1 MPMNVCLKTLSWFN
15 ILLRKSKR
23 ILKQPIRYNAHMLSK
38 TIVSIWN
45 SLIGDKEIFSL
56 EVRIFH
62 CVCILLL
69 LGAFVSAPLNGLL
82 ISSLLAWFMLGVFFL
97 LLFIFYLSRYK
108 RKAKQAIILSQI
120 AYYVLLSINYY
131 YNSGSEGPTIV
142 IFILALIF
150 TVITVSKKYYWLW
163 IPLNIGLVLFLF
175 SLESSGIIAIKN
187 SYHDDLSRLAD
198 FSYSYLTIAIIVVF
212 VLIYI
217 RDAYNQER
225 KLTAKKTEQLAKSN
239 ETKNKLLSIVAH
251 DLKDP
256 LISIQ
261 GFLELLTEYDLSA
274 TEKDK
279 LEKELLQRTNNAVQM
294 LNNILTWSKSQMEG
308 TKANLIPTLLFNSL
322 SKTLAITKGIATDK
336 GIDLVHNLDNE
347 ICVQA
352 DPDMLQLIMRN
363 LIINAIK
370 FSHPGGTITINASK
384 THDTC
389 TISVKDEGVGIPVE
403 KQSEIFSL
411 GKGVT
416 YGTGKEKGAGLGL
429 TLCKNYIEQQ
439 GGKIYLTSETGT
451 GTTFFITLNLSS
463 QFSTQTRE
471 VTEEI

>member
-1 MPMNVCLKTLSWFN
+1 
-15 ILLRKSKR
+15 
-23 ILKQPIRYNAHMLSK
+23 MLSK

-45 SLIGDKEIFSL
+45 SLIGDKKIFSL

-62 CVCILLL
+62 CVCVLLL
-69 LGAFVSAPLNGLL
+69 LGAFVSIPLNGLL
-82 ISSLLAWFMLGVFFL
+82 ISALLAWFMLGVFFV

-108 RKAKQAIILSQI
+108 GKSKQAIILSQI

-163 IPLNIGLVLFLF
+163 IPLNIGLVLVLF
-175 SLESSGIIAIKN
+175 SLESSGIIIIEK
-187 SYHDDLSRLAD
+187 SYSDKLSRLAD

-212 VLIYI
+212 ILIYI
-217 RDAYNQER
+217 RDAYNKER
-225 KLTAKKTEQLAKSN
+225 ALTEKKTEELAKSN
-239 ETKNKLLSIVAH
+239 DTKNKLLSIVAH

-261 GFLELLTEYDLSA
+261 GFLELLTEYELSA

-294 LNNILTWSKSQMEG
+294 LNNILTWSKSQMDG
-308 TKANLIPTLLFNSL
+308 VKVNLTPVAIFNNL
-322 SKTLAITKGIATDK
+322 AKTLAVTKGIAADK

-347 ICVQA
+347 ICVEA
-352 DPDMLQLIMRN
+352 DPDMLQLVMRN

-370 FSHPGGTITINASK
+370 FSHPGGTITITASK
-384 THDTC
+384 KIDTC
-389 TISVKDEGVGIPVE
+389 TISVKDEGVGIPFE
-403 KQSEIFSL
+403 KQADIFSL

-439 GGKIYLTSETGT
+439 DGTIYLISEPGM
-451 GTTFFITLNLSS
+451 GATFFITLKLAVQLSAE
-463 QFSTQTRE
+463 TKGIA
-471 VTEEI
+471 EEI